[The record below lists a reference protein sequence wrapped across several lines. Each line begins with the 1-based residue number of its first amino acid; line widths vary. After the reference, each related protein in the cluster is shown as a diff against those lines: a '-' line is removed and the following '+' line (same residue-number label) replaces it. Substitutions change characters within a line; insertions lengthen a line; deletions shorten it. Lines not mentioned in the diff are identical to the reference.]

1 MAKHTLRI
9 TYDDATGAVACEH
22 GCLVEIAGHTV
33 RASDAVELSA
43 DSAAALKGIVDTNR
57 AEMEGRANAL
67 GVQHAAALSGKAQ
80 KGVKRVLTGGSLAP
94 AGGASAN

>member
-43 DSAAALKGIVDTNR
+43 DSAAAPISAPYLRCAHRSTQAYASVTPRVTARLRDAR
-57 AEMEGRANAL
+57 PGR
-67 GVQHAAALSGKAQ
+67 
-80 KGVKRVLTGGSLAP
+80 R
-94 AGGASAN
+94 

>member
-9 TYDDATGAVACEH
+9 TYDDATNTVACEH
-22 GCLVEIAGHTV
+22 GCVVTIAGHDV

-43 DSAAALKGIVDTNR
+43 DSAAALKGIVDANR
-57 AEMEGRANAL
+57 AEMEERATKL
-67 GVQHAAALSGKAQ
+67 GIQHAAALSGKEQ
-80 KGVKRVLTGGSLAP
+80 KGVKKVLVGGSLAP